1 MGKHPK
7 QAKAIEDRQ
16 ANVLSIIETL
26 VSAKTTTGSGVITK
40 REIKGVSTKD
50 SGKDKTLIKF
60 AISDGENSVQC
71 VAHNCN
77 EKYGLGTG
85 LKGDVLSAFDTI
97 VRKSLAEGKPIKVKG
112 CYANFKSERVFVID
126 TIEWAE
132 DVQKSQIDDKIV
144 EAFVKDFAEI
154 FKFYRG
160 L

>member
-7 QAKAIEDRQ
+7 QAKAIKDRQ

-77 EKYGLGTG
+77 EK
-85 LKGDVLSAFDTI
+85 
-97 VRKSLAEGKPIKVKG
+97 KSK
-112 CYANFKSERVFVID
+112 C
-126 TIEWAE
+126 
-132 DVQKSQIDDKIV
+132 
-144 EAFVKDFAEI
+144 
-154 FKFYRG
+154 
-160 L
+160 